1 MPAGFS
7 RNRFAVPK
15 PIVVCIVPDML
26 ESWLPVTRPRMFWM
40 PTSGCATPH
49 VAALQKFAVL
59 FAPILKDPKLWN
71 RFDPLRVPPVMF
83 HVGPA
88 WLTVMPRPLDVM

>member
-1 MPAGFS
+1 
-7 RNRFAVPK
+7 
-15 PIVVCIVPDML
+15 
-26 ESWLPVTRPRMFWM
+26 MFWM
-40 PTSGCATPH
+40 PTSGCATPQ

-83 HVGPA
+83 HIGPA
-88 WLTVMPRPLDVM
+88 WLTVVPSPLDVMFVVTWAYPTDKNTPAAFSSAANSTA